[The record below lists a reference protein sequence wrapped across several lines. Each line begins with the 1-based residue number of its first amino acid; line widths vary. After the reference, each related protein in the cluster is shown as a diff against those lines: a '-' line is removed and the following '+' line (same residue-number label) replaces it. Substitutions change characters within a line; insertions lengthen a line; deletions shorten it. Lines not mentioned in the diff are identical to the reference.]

1 MSELS
6 GFRISSC
13 CTATPLRVT
22 LAGSRT
28 TATTSCPRIFA
39 SAAKWLPIQ
48 PDAPRIATFI
58 FYLPLESI

>member
-1 MSELS
+1 M
-6 GFRISSC
+6 
-13 CTATPLRVT
+13 T